1 MEDQNNPRK
10 KNTTGMP
17 TEMVAARICKR
28 IKILVNTFPLST
40 FSIPKKLGSQLSKFH
55 WREIHL

>member
-10 KNTTGMP
+10 KNTIGMP

-28 IKILVNTFPLST
+28 IKILVNTLKDY
-40 FSIPKKLGSQLSKFH
+40 KKT
-55 WREIHL
+55 